1 MKLPTYTIRNAAILG
16 NAIQFAQAT
25 WEAMSQSK
33 HPLVIEFKPESTK
46 RNLQQNK
53 YYWAVLR
60 QIEEQAWIEGRQYS
74 SEVWHEAAKRK
85 FIGVVDLPG
94 GGGMA
99 MSSADL
105 STSEFA
111 EFVTKVE
118 VWAQMEFGV
127 SLVDMAEPPAR
138 FGGAA

>member
-25 WEAMSQSK
+25 WEAMSQTK

-53 YYWAVLR
+53 YYWAILR

-85 FIGVVDLPG
+85 FIGIVDLPG

-105 STSEFA
+105 STQEFA
-111 EFVTKVE
+111 EYVTRVICWANTELGVTFVE
-118 VWAQMEFGV
+118 EA
-127 SLVDMAEPPAR
+127 
-138 FGGAA
+138 

>member
-1 MKLPTYTIRNAAILG
+1 MKAVYVVRSLAILER
-16 NAIQFAQAT
+16 AVTFARLN
-25 WEAMSQSK
+25 WEAMSQTK

-53 YYWAVLR
+53 LYWAILR
-60 QIEEQAWIEGRQYS
+60 QIEEQCWVEGKQYS
-74 SEVWHEAAKRK
+74 SEVWHEASKRR
-85 FIGVVDLPG
+85 FIGCVDLPG

-105 STSEFA
+105 STAEFA
-111 EFVTKVE
+111 EYVTRVE
-118 VWAQMEFGV
+118 VWAQTELGV

-138 FGGAA
+138 YGGQA